1 MKLPPSA
8 SGENTAMRHWLGARS
23 AVHAQIHHSVV
34 KPRRWNIDTNGQVS
48 PVKLVLIQP
57 QASVSVS

>member
-1 MKLPPSA
+1 
-8 SGENTAMRHWLGARS
+8 MRHWLGARS